1 MSRFEYRVSYRR
13 INSEYLQKKI
23 FRQRPAADRY
33 VVSTCSKTELD
44 PLAEIFIDEREVG
57 QWARIWTGG
66 HGVV

>member
-13 INSEYLQKKI
+13 INSEHTQKKI

-33 VVSTCSKTELD
+33 VEGVSSRPGLD